1 MYNIMATC
9 VHTCNY
15 MWLQGRS
22 LHTTRVKCTLQCLYI
37 VVELLYLYIKQD
49 MKMSEDDVIM
59 LPTNWD

>member
-22 LHTTRVKCTLQCLYI
+22 SHPTRVKCTLQCLYI